1 MDFTTTWMNGLFDQ
15 LENEGF
21 VNEEKSSAEKGDI
34 YFFHSPMTGQY
45 ITTSINKFFS
55 KFPNLKIAVD
65 FIGGVHENS
74 QIAVSIAVYDKEH
87 FSIHSIAILTDN
99 N

>member
-1 MDFTTTWMNGLFDQ
+1 MDFTTVWQNGLFDR
-15 LENEGF
+15 LEKEGF
-21 VNEEKSSAEKGDI
+21 RNESVSSAEKGDI

-45 ITTSINKFFS
+45 ITTSIKTFFS
-55 KFPNLKIAVD
+55 KFPNLKIAID

-74 QIAVSIAVYDKEH
+74 SIAVSIAVYDKEH

>member
-1 MDFTTTWMNGLFDQ
+1 MDFATVWQNGLFDR
-15 LENEGF
+15 LEKEGFRNEG
-21 VNEEKSSAEKGDI
+21 VSSAEKGDI

-45 ITTSINKFFS
+45 ITTSIDKFFS

>member
-15 LENEGF
+15 LEKEGF

-34 YFFHSPMTGQY
+34 YFFRSPMTGY
-45 ITTSINKFFS
+45 NILTSIKTFFS
-55 KFPNLKIAVD
+55 QFPNLKIAVD